1 MIDRKTARYSIGGI
15 AVPLPLLLLLASPP
29 LAFAQDV
36 GDADAGR
43 HLAETWCS
51 SCHVVSAGQSQGTS
65 SGAPTF
71 QAIAAQ
77 TSITPMALDAFL
89 QTPHHRMPDLHLSRA
104 EIDDV
109 SAYILS
115 LRGPAK
121 H

>member
-1 MIDRKTARYSIGGI
+1 MNDRRTTRDLIGAI
-15 AVPLPLLLLLASPP
+15 AVPLLLLLASARVS
-29 LAFAQDV
+29 LAQDI

-43 HLAETWCS
+43 RLAETWCTN
-51 SCHVVSAGQSQGTS
+51 CHVVSAGQSQGTS
-65 SGAPTF
+65 TGAPTF
-71 QAIAAQ
+71 KAIAAQ
-77 TSITPMALDAFL
+77 TAITPMALSAFL

-115 LRGPAK
+115 LRTPAK